1 MQRLKT
7 LLAIL
12 LALSLTACASGPQPA
27 PDAAKDAVGVP
38 LIPRA
43 VLFDN
48 PEKAAARLSPDGTRL
63 SYLAPVDGV
72 LNIWVQTLGKEDAKP
87 VTKDKK
93 RGVRIYF
100 WTEDAKYLIYLQ
112 DLGGDENWQVH
123 RVDPKTSEDQV
134 LTPFEE
140 VRSGI
145 VALSKRKP
153 DEMLI
158 QMNQRN
164 KTLFDVYR
172 VDLKT
177 GKLEIDTLNPGH
189 VVGWLADED
198 LRVRAAMAV
207 DPEGQ
212 TLLLV
217 RDQIKDKWR
226 LLRSWTPL
234 EEGGA
239 FTFSAD
245 GNSLLIVGNKDTDTK
260 RLYSM
265 EIKTGKITEIYH
277 DPKGDFVDG
286 LIHPDDKVVEAVA
299 NERLRKK
306 WTILDK
312 RVEKDF
318 EILRQLGQDDFQVV
332 SRTADDQ
339 KWIVAVS
346 KDVRGAVYHL
356 YDRAAGKTTHLFDAR
371 PKLKDYQLAPM
382 QPVVIKSR
390 DGLELVSYLTKPLQA
405 QAGEKLSMVLWVH
418 GGPWARDMWGYD
430 PYAQWMS
437 NRGYAVLQ
445 VNFRGSNGFGKNFLN
460 AGNKEWGRKMQ
471 NDLTDAVKWAI
482 DNANADPEKVAI
494 MGGSYGGYATL
505 AGVTFTPDL
514 YAAAVD
520 IVGPSNIIT
529 FLKAIPPYW
538 KPLMCIFK
546 NRVGDMD
553 SEKDMLEERSPLNY
567 ADKIKTPLFIF
578 QGAND
583 PRVKQA
589 ESDQIVKAIRD
600 KGGRVD
606 YVIYTD
612 EGHGFARPPNRMDYI
627 GRAEQFLKEHLGGR
641 SEPHKPPEGTTAQ
654 VK

>member
-1 MQRLKT
+1 MRTLRT
-7 LLAIL
+7 LLVFL
-12 LALSLTACASGPQPA
+12 LAFSFIACASGPQPA
-27 PDAAKDAVGVP
+27 PEAAETAAGVP

-48 PEKAAARLSPDGTRL
+48 PERSSAQLSPDGTRL

-72 LNIWVQTLGKEDAKP
+72 LNIWVQTPGQDDAKP
-87 VTKDKK
+87 VTSDKK

-100 WTEDAKYLIYLQ
+100 WTEDSKYLIYLQ
-112 DLGGDENWQVH
+112 DQGGDENWQVH
-123 RVDPKTSEDQV
+123 QVKPETAEDKI

-158 QMNQRN
+158 QMNRRN

-172 VDLKT
+172 VNLIS
-177 GKLEIDTLNPGH
+177 GKLDVDTLNPGH
-189 VVGWLADED
+189 VMMWLADED
-198 LRVRAAMAV
+198 LAVRAAVAF
-207 DPEGQ
+207 DEEGQ

-217 RDQIKDKWR
+217 RDTVKDKWR

-239 FTFSAD
+239 VTFSAD
-245 GNSLLIVGNKDTDTK
+245 GKSLIVAGNKDTDTK

-277 DPKGDFVDG
+277 DPQADFVDG

-306 WTILDK
+306 WTVLNK

-332 SRTADDQ
+332 SRTRDDQ
-339 KWIVAVS
+339 KWIVAVT
-346 KDVRGAVYHL
+346 KDVRGVVYYL
-356 YDRAAGKTTHLFDAR
+356 YDRKAGKTDHLFDAR

-382 QPVVIKSR
+382 KPMTIKSR
-390 DGLELVSYLTKPLQA
+390 DGLELVSYLTVPLQA
-405 QAGEKLSMVLWVH
+405 EAGKKLPMVLLVH
-418 GGPWARDMWGYD
+418 GGPWWRDFWGYD
-430 PYAQWMS
+430 PETQWLA

-445 VNFRGSNGFGKNFLN
+445 VNFRGSDGFGKKFLN

-471 NDLTDAVKWAI
+471 DDLTDAVGWAI
-482 DNANADPEKVAI
+482 DNANADPVKVGI

-529 FLKAIPPYW
+529 LLETVPPYW
-538 KPLMCIFK
+538 KPIMCIFK
-546 NRVGDMD
+546 NRVGDKE
-553 SEKDMLEERSPLNY
+553 SEKKMLEERSPLNY

-589 ESDQIVKAIRD
+589 ESDRIVKAIRD
-600 KGGRVD
+600 RGGSVD
-606 YVIYTD
+606 YVVYTD

-627 GRAEQFLKEHLGGR
+627 GRTEQFLKEYLGGR